1 MGDNT
6 WNGVV
11 YDKGLV
17 TSMVETSY
25 KSNKIIQQSRDK
37 QENLNQY
44 LVDGFERN
52 KVLIPNIINLEFM
65 FDDPEVSSF
74 TMNNYFGLY
83 LTENPFLE
91 YKYVGYVYNEKTF
104 RYETIKL
111 DQELNP
117 IHDEVV
123 SERDSELYQS
133 GKYDSKLI
141 FALTNDVSTRVQNVD
156 DFNTFINDSVVN
168 KPY

>member
-65 FDDPEVSSF
+65 FDDSEVSSF

-83 LTENPFLE
+83 LTENSFLK

-123 SERDSELYQS
+123 SERDSELYKS

-141 FALTNDVSTRVQNVD
+141 FALTNDDSTRVQNVD